1 MALLHTAY
9 AMVLRR
15 SWNLSVDCQLES
27 IFTSKNFSLVHFIIE
42 ESPNQLCNCLS
53 VLMIEWEDVSVFT
66 FLLSKNHQNI
76 VFANSFKDIMTF
88 RSMHW
93 DIARKF
99 GLKGPGQI
107 WELFLQTFPPFPS
120 DAYKFAPKPK
130 LYIAFYF

>member
-93 DIARKF
+93 DIARKLDWRGQVKF
-99 GLKGPGQI
+99 GNFFCRP
-107 WELFLQTFPPFPS
+107 FPPFPS
-120 DAYKFAPKPK
+120 DAYKFALKPK